1 MTQPAP
7 GEGAELA
14 QFLRSLADFF
24 TTADE
29 RIDRA
34 LDSHYGFDTAV
45 DWAIC
50 SLELHAD
57 RLT

>member
-1 MTQPAP
+1 MTQLAP

-14 QFLRSLADFF
+14 QFLRVLADFF

-29 RIDRA
+29 HVDQA
-34 LDSHYGFDTAV
+34 LDTHYGFDTAV
-45 DWAIC
+45 DWVIC